1 MTWVNPPL
9 FLDEIRLFNRKMSHN
24 SQKNESILDHFQV
37 TKLKII
43 TCHIKVILE
52 WLSSDMT
59 LTSQWLTINLKMT
72 EQK

>member
-1 MTWVNPPL
+1 
-9 FLDEIRLFNRKMSHN
+9 MSHN
-24 SQKNESILDHFQV
+24 SQTNESILDHFQV

-59 LTSQWLTINLKMT
+59 PTSQWLTINLKMT
-72 EQK
+72 EQT